1 MNAQEL
7 SIFELK
13 TATNTVYE
21 KIAEKNQTKSSVL
34 FYYIDFK
41 MKIYA
46 FYSATFHSVPR
57 INHGNKG
64 LNAVNK
70 MMVGPSESLY
80 RRRL

>member
-1 MNAQEL
+1 MLYCQDLNAQEL

-46 FYSATFHSVPR
+46 FYSATFH
-57 INHGNKG
+57 IH
-64 LNAVNK
+64 
-70 MMVGPSESLY
+70 Y
-80 RRRL
+80 RYVTLKPT